1 METINRM
8 EAIPMGYLVLTR
20 REGEQIQLTIDPGAD
35 TDKLLRRL
43 LIDGITIGINELSG
57 GRARISIEA
66 PPEVVILRT
75 ELIGD

>member
-1 METINRM
+1 
-8 EAIPMGYLVLTR
+8 MGYLVLSR
-20 REGEQIQLTIDPGAD
+20 KEGEQIRLTIDPEAD

-57 GRARISIEA
+57 RNARVSIEA
-66 PPEVVILRT
+66 PPQVVILRT